1 MTRKSEKIYIV
12 GYCTEDG
19 IIHGVH
25 ARAHRNWFNAIER
38 ADNYQKILNA
48 RPQEKRRAVVIGVRR
63 DYVND
68 KIEGTILKKINGH
81 HYLDTEWN

>member
-1 MTRKSEKIYIV
+1 MKKQSDKIYIV

-19 IIHGVH
+19 IIHGV
-25 ARAHRNWFNAIER
+25 RAKAYRNWFNAIER
-38 ADNYQKILNA
+38 ADKYQKMLNA
-48 RPQEKRRAVVIGVRR
+48 RPQEKRRVIVIGVRR

-68 KIEGTILKKINGH
+68 KVEGTILKKISGH